1 MEKFI
6 PYEKMSKKKKKE
18 INKKKRNTWKVNPIS
33 RVVPNKKKDKSKD
46 IDNFDEIWYNYYRK
60 LRRKGIWRK
69 KKKLLNPADSNQ
81 IGER

>member
-46 IDNFDEIWYNYYRK
+46 IDNFDEI
-60 LRRKGIWRK
+60 
-69 KKKLLNPADSNQ
+69 
-81 IGER
+81 